1 MSEAQK
7 AAEAYVKETDYIDD
21 LNRNL
26 AGNAFLAGAAW
37 QRKRDAAPVAALLD
51 DRLVRAMLEFP
62 AEPITVAGKSTL
74 DCLRDLKAAFDGA
87 NDGEK

>member
-37 QRKRDAAPVAALLD
+37 QRERDAKLAESHFGSESISVDTRRIHSNDTALSIAKLIREQTFDAP
-51 DRLVRAMLEFP
+51 P
-62 AEPITVAGKSTL
+62 TK
-74 DCLRDLKAAFDGA
+74 
-87 NDGEK
+87 GETT